1 MHVCY
6 FMNRFLFLIL
16 FVCVP
21 GFVIAQQ
28 DQGLNYQEIDHKRL
42 HFGFTIGLNTMDF
55 KVNSSMEQ
63 IGALEMVIPEL
74 NVLSPGIH
82 VGAVS
87 SLKLREDLH
96 LRFLP
101 GITLGQRA
109 VLFYRGK
116 TTGNKVLDKEMTIES
131 TFVDLPLLLKYSSVR
146 VENFRPYLLGG
157 VNVRYDM
164 ARNKDFNEDEGIYVK
179 LEPMDVCYELGF
191 GIDWYLPYFKL
202 STEIKYSVG
211 IMNVASSDQAIEEP
225 EYANAV
231 ESLNSRLFM
240 VSFHFE

>member
-1 MHVCY
+1 
-6 FMNRFLFLIL
+6 MNRFLLL
-16 FVCVP
+16 FVFLYLP
-21 GFVIAQQ
+21 GFVWAQQ
-28 DQGLNYQEIDHKRL
+28 EQGLNYQEIDHKIL
-42 HFGFTIGLNTMDF
+42 HFGFTIGVNTMDF
-55 KVNSSMEQ
+55 KVTPTMDQ
-63 IGALEMVIPEL
+63 IGVGETVIPEL

-87 SLKLREDLH
+87 SLKLTEDFH

-157 VNVRYDM
+157 ANFRYDM
-164 ARNKDFNEDEGIYVK
+164 ARNKDFNEDEGIYIK
-179 LEPMDVCYELGF
+179 LNPMDLCYELGF
-191 GIDWYLPYFKL
+191 GVDWYLPYFKL